1 MRGDLVA
8 NAEEGKHRVLT
19 ILTVQRTRQDDYV
32 FKQLF
37 SVFNTK
43 ELLEGEMTLL
53 GIWHVGEQEGGAG
66 MTHCFSSLEQPEGW
80 VSCKHRCRQVNLYRM
95 TVK

>member
-1 MRGDLVA
+1 MA

-32 FKQLF
+32 FKHLF

-43 ELLEGEMTLL
+43 ELLEGEITLL
-53 GIWHVGEQEGGAG
+53 GIWDVGDEKEGGAG
-66 MTHCFSSLEQPEGW
+66 MTPLLLFP
-80 VSCKHRCRQVNLYRM
+80 
-95 TVK
+95 

>member
-1 MRGDLVA
+1 MA

-32 FKQLF
+32 FKHLF
-37 SVFNTK
+37 RVFNTK

-53 GIWHVGEQEGGAG
+53 GIWHVGDEKREERG
-66 MTHCFSSLEQPEGW
+66 
-80 VSCKHRCRQVNLYRM
+80 
-95 TVK
+95 

>member
-1 MRGDLVA
+1 MRGELVA

-32 FKQLF
+32 FKHLF

-43 ELLEGEMTLL
+43 ELLEGAMTLL
-53 GIWHVGEQEGGAG
+53 GTWQVGEEREGGAG
-66 MTHCFSSLEQPEGW
+66 MTPRLLFP
-80 VSCKHRCRQVNLYRM
+80 RRARM
-95 TVK
+95 LGVL